1 MPAAVFE
8 CGGQRPRRPWSAVGE
23 SGNRPGTGQFD
34 FAIDSRRSNSVRRE
48 SNPRPPAWHA
58 GVRPTELLTPG
69 TIGRSRT
76 CVAASTARGSSAE
89 LRSRDS
95 RRVTAA
101 TNGMSDLR
109 GRDSNPQPSAYETD
123 VLSHCTTPQRE
134 CGIGNA
140 ECGMRITLPGTMYDC
155 IASHTFLYCS
165 GLADAGSGK
174 SAFRIPKSE
183 IDRPRAGSNSQPP
196 RSKRGALPFELR
208 GHACCA

>member
-1 MPAAVFE
+1 MP
-8 CGGQRPRRPWSAVGE
+8 S
-23 SGNRPGTGQFD
+23 SGSLRVSPLG
-34 FAIDSRRSNSVRRE
+34 FATHNRRSNSVRRE

-76 CVAASTARGSSAE
+76 CVAASTTRGSAAE

-95 RRVTAA
+95 RRVTVA
-101 TNGMSDLR
+101 TNGLSDLR

-123 VLSHCTTPQRE
+123 VLSHCTTPQKK

-140 ECGMRITLPGTMYDC
+140 ECGMRTSPPRTMQGC
-155 IASHTFLYCS
+155 TSSCTFQHCT
-165 GLADAGSGK
+165 GLTEAGSDQ
-174 SAFRIPKSE
+174 SAFGIPHSE

-208 GHACCA
+208 GHSRCA